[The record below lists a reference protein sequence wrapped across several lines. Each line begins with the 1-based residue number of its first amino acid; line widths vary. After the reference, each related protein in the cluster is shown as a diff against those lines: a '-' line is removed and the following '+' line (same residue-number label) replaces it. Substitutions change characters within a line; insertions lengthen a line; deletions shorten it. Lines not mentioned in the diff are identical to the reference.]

1 MPADRDLV
9 AGVPEISRKRLLTD
23 HVLSRLHGID
33 HHGRVQG
40 RRRAD
45 IDDLHRFVA
54 QQVAEIPV
62 GRRNLML
69 AGKIAD
75 MIAAR
80 RNRRHFHFDPIDPLV
95 GVHVQLGDKAAPN
108 QAYFDFLHD
117 RAPSVRIVGWVEFFT
132 RPNN

>member
-1 MPADRDLV
+1 
-9 AGVPEISRKRLLTD
+9 
-23 HVLSRLHGID
+23 
-33 HHGRVQG
+33 
-40 RRRAD
+40 
-45 IDDLHRFVA
+45 
-54 QQVAEIPV
+54 
-62 GRRNLML
+62 ML

-108 QAYFDFLHD
+108 QAYFDLLHD

-132 RPNN
+132 RPNNYLCWFPQKSLDPPYVPSLYPVKNVATGSSSAAR